1 MVFSFFNSTPKP
13 ADTETSQA
21 QSSPQPAKTEIPAP
35 ASPPSTTTAVAAAAA
50 TNPQNDELPK
60 LWTPRTN
67 IKLAVGG
74 ALFFAFSVFTTRRAF
89 LRRVKASTPPYWTSA
104 PYHKPTANG
113 GLDAFEALNLATIN
127 VLSFAMMASG
137 SVLWALDIN
146 GVEDMRRYVRTR
158 AASGILGGEGNELS
172 DTDKEMEKEVEEFVG
187 RYLGK
192 RVEDGKLVDPPKDG
206 KEKSSS

>member
-1 MVFSFFNSTPKP
+1 MVFSFFSSSPKP
-13 ADTETSQA
+13 VNTEQAPTTAPPKPTETET
-21 QSSPQPAKTEIPAP
+21 PATPLPSAP
-35 ASPPSTTTAVAAAAA
+35 TA
-50 TNPQNDELPK
+50 NPQNDELPK

-67 IKLAVGG
+67 TKLALGG

-89 LRRVKASTPPYWTSA
+89 LRRVKATTPPFWTSS
-104 PYHKPTANG
+104 PYHKPKVNG
-113 GLDAFEALNLATIN
+113 GMDAFEALNLATIN

-137 SVLWALDIN
+137 SILWAMDIN

-172 DTDKEMEKEVEEFVG
+172 DADKEMEKEVEEFVG

-192 RVEDGKLVDPPKDG
+192 RVEDGKLVDLPKEG
-206 KEKSSS
+206 KGQSSS